1 MADTAAFEK
10 SCDDANKLVQELLLH
25 NMEGTLDYLAEKAK
39 EKVGVGTGELRADT
53 RSLGVEIIGDEVH
66 GAVGNSLEHAI
77 YHHQGT
83 GIYAEE
89 GNGRKTPWVYVE
101 GGSSTGGQ
109 KKEYTWEEAKRAA
122 AFLRSKGLK
131 AHATRG
137 SKPNP
142 YLKDTIEQEQSTI
155 SKLLGG
161 AN

>member
-1 MADTAAFEK
+1 MADTRAFEQA
-10 SCDDANKLVQELLLH
+10 CDNSVNQMQELLMQ
-25 NMEGTLDYLAEKAK
+25 NMELTLDHVAGKAK
-39 EKVGVGTGELRADT
+39 EKVAVGTGALRADT
-53 RSLGVEIIGDEVH
+53 RSLGVEIVGDEVH

-83 GIYAEE
+83 GIYAVN
-89 GNGRKTPWVYVE
+89 GDGRKTPWVYE
-101 GGSSTGGQ
+101 DPKTGE
-109 KKEYTWEEAKRAA
+109 KIY
-122 AFLRSKGLK
+122 
-131 AHATRG
+131 TRG

>member
-1 MADTAAFEK
+1 MADTRAFEQ
-10 SCDDANKLVQELLLH
+10 SCDEADKLVLDILVQ
-25 NMEGTLDYLAEKAK
+25 NMELTLDHVAEKAK
-39 EKVGVGTGELRADT
+39 EKVGVGTGALRADT
-53 RSLGVEIIGDEVH
+53 RSLGVEIVGDEVH

>member
-1 MADTAAFEK
+1 MADTRAFEQA
-10 SCDDANKLVQELLLH
+10 CDNSVNKMQELLMQ
-25 NMEGTLDYLAEKAK
+25 NMEVTLDHVAEKAK

-53 RSLGVEIIGDEVH
+53 RSLGVEIVGDEVH
-66 GAVGNSLEHAI
+66 GAVGNSLEYAI

-89 GNGRKTPWVYVE
+89 GNGRKTPWVYE
-101 GGSSTGGQ
+101 DPKTGE
-109 KKEYTWEEAKRAA
+109 KIY
-122 AFLRSKGLK
+122 
-131 AHATRG
+131 TRG

-155 SKLLGG
+155 SRLLGG

>member
-1 MADTAAFEK
+1 MADTRAFEQA
-10 SCDDANKLVQELLLH
+10 CDNSVNQMQELLMQ
-25 NMEGTLDYLAEKAK
+25 NMGQTLEYVAEKAK

-53 RSLGVEIIGDEVH
+53 KSLGVEIVGDEVR
-66 GAVGNSLEHAI
+66 GSVGNSLEHAI

-83 GIYAEE
+83 GIYAVN
-89 GNGRKTPWVYVE
+89 GNGRKTPWVYE
-101 GGSSTGGQ
+101 DPKTGE
-109 KKEYTWEEAKRAA
+109 KIY
-122 AFLRSKGLK
+122 
-131 AHATRG
+131 TRG

>member
-1 MADTAAFEK
+1 MADTRAFEQA
-10 SCDDANKLVQELLLH
+10 CDNSVNQMQELLMQ
-25 NMEGTLDYLAEKAK
+25 NMELTLDHVAEKAK
-39 EKVGVGTGELRADT
+39 EKVGVDTGALRADT
-53 RSLGVEIIGDEVH
+53 RSLGVEIVGDEVH

-83 GIYAEE
+83 GIYASD
-89 GNGRKTPWVYVE
+89 GNGRKTPWVYE
-101 GGSSTGGQ
+101 DPKTGE
-109 KKEYTWEEAKRAA
+109 KIY
-122 AFLRSKGLK
+122 
-131 AHATRG
+131 TRG

>member
-1 MADTAAFEK
+1 MADTRAFEQ
-10 SCDDANKLVQELLLH
+10 SCDNSVNKMQELLMQ
-25 NMEGTLDYLAEKAK
+25 NMELTLDHVAEKAK
-39 EKVGVGTGELRADT
+39 EKVGVDTGALRADT
-53 RSLGVEIIGDEVH
+53 RSLGVEIVGDEVH

-83 GIYAEE
+83 GIYAVN
-89 GNGRKTPWVYVE
+89 GNGRKTPWVYE
-101 GGSSTGGQ
+101 DPKTGE
-109 KKEYTWEEAKRAA
+109 KIY
-122 AFLRSKGLK
+122 
-131 AHATRG
+131 TRG

>member
-1 MADTAAFEK
+1 MADTRAFEK
-10 SCDDANKLVQELLLH
+10 ACDEADKLVLDILVQ
-25 NMEGTLDYLAEKAK
+25 NMELTLDHVAEKAK
-39 EKVGVGTGELRADT
+39 EKVGVGTGALRADT
-53 RSLGVEIIGDEVH
+53 RSLGVEIVGDEVH

-83 GIYAEE
+83 GIYAVN
-89 GNGRKTPWVYVE
+89 GDGRKTPWVYE
-101 GGSSTGGQ
+101 DPKTGE
-109 KKEYTWEEAKRAA
+109 KIY
-122 AFLRSKGLK
+122 
-131 AHATRG
+131 TRG

>member
-1 MADTAAFEK
+1 MADTRAFEQA
-10 SCDDANKLVQELLLH
+10 CDNSVNKMQELLMQ
-25 NMEGTLDYLAEKAK
+25 NMELTLDHVAGKAK
-39 EKVGVGTGELRADT
+39 EMVGVGTGALRADT
-53 RSLGVEIIGDEVH
+53 RSLGVEIVGDEVH

-83 GIYAEE
+83 GIYAVN
-89 GNGRKTPWVYVE
+89 GDGRKTPWVYE
-101 GGSSTGGQ
+101 DPKTGE
-109 KKEYTWEEAKRAA
+109 KIY
-122 AFLRSKGLK
+122 
-131 AHATRG
+131 TRG

>member
-1 MADTAAFEK
+1 MADTRAFEQA
-10 SCDDANKLVQELLLH
+10 CDNSVNQMQELLMQ
-25 NMEGTLDYLAEKAK
+25 NMEQTLEYVAGKAK
-39 EKVGVGTGELRADT
+39 GGVGVGTGALRADT
-53 RSLGVEIIGDEVH
+53 RSLGVEIVGDEVH

-83 GIYAEE
+83 GIYAVN
-89 GNGRKTPWVYVE
+89 GDGRKTPWSYE
-101 GGSSTGGQ
+101 DPKTGE
-109 KKEYTWEEAKRAA
+109 KIY
-122 AFLRSKGLK
+122 
-131 AHATRG
+131 TRG

>member
-1 MADTAAFEK
+1 MADTRAFEQ
-10 SCDDANKLVQELLLH
+10 SCDEADKLVLDILVQ
-25 NMEGTLDYLAEKAK
+25 NMELTLDHIAEKAK

-53 RSLGVEIIGDEVH
+53 KSLGAEIVGDEVR
-66 GAVGNSLEHAI
+66 GAVGNTSDHAI

-83 GIYAEE
+83 GIYAVN
-89 GNGRKTPWVYVE
+89 GNGRKTPWVYE
-101 GGSSTGGQ
+101 DPKTGE
-109 KKEYTWEEAKRAA
+109 KIY
-122 AFLRSKGLK
+122 
-131 AHATRG
+131 TRG

>member
-1 MADTAAFEK
+1 MADTRAFEQ
-10 SCDDANKLVQELLLH
+10 SCDNSVNKMQELLMQ
-25 NMEGTLDYLAEKAK
+25 NMELTLDHVAGKAK
-39 EKVGVGTGELRADT
+39 EKVGVGTGALRADT
-53 RSLGVEIIGDEVH
+53 RSLGVEIVGDEVH

-83 GIYAEE
+83 GIYASD
-89 GNGRKTPWVYVE
+89 GNGRKTPWVYE
-101 GGSSTGGQ
+101 DPKTGE
-109 KKEYTWEEAKRAA
+109 KIY
-122 AFLRSKGLK
+122 
-131 AHATRG
+131 TRG

>member
-1 MADTAAFEK
+1 MADTRAFEQ
-10 SCDDANKLVQELLLH
+10 SCDNSVNKMQELLMQ
-25 NMEGTLDYLAEKAK
+25 NMELTLDHVAGKTK
-39 EKVGVGTGELRADT
+39 EKVGVGTGALRADT
-53 RSLGVEIIGDEVH
+53 RSLGVEIVGDEVH

-83 GIYAEE
+83 GIYASD
-89 GNGRKTPWVYVE
+89 GNGRKTPWAYE
-101 GGSSTGGQ
+101 DPKTGE
-109 KKEYTWEEAKRAA
+109 KIY
-122 AFLRSKGLK
+122 
-131 AHATRG
+131 TRG